1 MFFHEGTFGM
11 TGRSRESEN
20 EFGDSGWLSRAQGCL
35 LGQFCGDALGSQ
47 VEFRDAAWIRER
59 YPDGVREMCDGGT
72 FDTLA
77 GQLTDDSEMALMLAR
92 SLVEQGGFD
101 RQKVKRAY
109 RSWYESEPFDCG
121 NTIRAALE
129 GRLDDT
135 SEANGA
141 LMRISPLG
149 IFGVRQLSSQ
159 VAEWAR
165 QDAGITHPSR
175 VCLEANEL
183 FVVAISQA
191 IMTGDDA
198 GVVYAH
204 TLGWAEGAGV
214 SGSLLETVRLARHSP
229 WDDKARHAGWVLV
242 ALQNALWQLLH
253 ASSFEDA
260 VVGTIS
266 HGGDTDTNAAICGAL
281 YGAVCG
287 CGGIP
292 ERWIRAV
299 LDCRP
304 EAGRPDVRHPRPKVF
319 WAGDALDLAERLL
332 RHPPV
337 PIDPGRFAR

>member
-1 MFFHEGTFGM
+1 M
-11 TGRSRESEN
+11 TNSSHESEN
-20 EFGDSGWLSRAQGCL
+20 GSGDSGWLSRAQGCL

-59 YPDGVREMCDGGT
+59 YPDGVREMHDGGP

-101 RQKVKRAY
+101 RRKVRQAY
-109 RSWYESEPFDCG
+109 RFWFESDPFDCG
-121 NTIRAALE
+121 GTIHAALE
-129 GRLDDT
+129 GRLDDS

-149 IFGVRQLSSQ
+149 IFGVQQLPGQ

-183 FVVAISQA
+183 FAVAISRA
-191 IMTGDDA
+191 ILTGDDA
-198 GVVYAH
+198 GSVYSH
-204 TLGWAEGAGV
+204 MLGWAEGAGV
-214 SGSLLETVRLARHSP
+214 SGSLMETIKLARHSP
-229 WDDKARHAGWVLV
+229 WDDKARHTGWVLV

-253 ASSFEDA
+253 ASGFEDA
-260 VVGTIS
+260 VVATIS

-287 CGGIP
+287 REGIP

-304 EAGRPDVRHPRPKVF
+304 EASRPDVRHPRPETF
-319 WAGDALDLAERLL
+319 WARDALDLAERLL
-332 RHPPV
+332 RHSPV
-337 PIDPGRFAR
+337 PVGQDSFAR

>member
-1 MFFHEGTFGM
+1 MIGSLF
-11 TGRSRESEN
+11 ESE
-20 EFGDSGWLSRAQGCL
+20 DSGQLSRAQGCL

-59 YPDGVREMCDGGT
+59 YPDGVREMRDGGT

-101 RQKVKRAY
+101 RQKVRQAY
-109 RSWYESEPFDCG
+109 RFWFGSGPFDCG
-121 NTIRAALE
+121 NTIHAALE
-129 GRLDDT
+129 GSLDDS

-149 IFGVRQLSSQ
+149 IFGARQLLSQ

-165 QDAGITHPSR
+165 QDAGITHPSP

-183 FVVAISQA
+183 FAVAISRA
-191 IMTGDDA
+191 ITTGDDA
-198 GVVYAH
+198 GSVYNH
-204 TLGWAEGAGV
+204 MLGRAEGAGV
-214 SGSLLETVRLARHSP
+214 SESLMETLRLARHRP
-229 WDDKARHAGWVLV
+229 WDDKARHQGWVLV

-260 VVGTIS
+260 VVETVS

-287 CGGIP
+287 REGIP
-292 ERWIRAV
+292 ERWIQAV

-304 EAGRPDVRHPRPKVF
+304 EAGRPIVRHPRPETF
-319 WAGDALDLAERLL
+319 WAQDALNLAERLL

-337 PIDPGRFAR
+337 PVGQDSSAR